1 MKVLL
6 FNGSLE
12 KKPTST
18 SYAIIACLRHLLE
31 GKGMETTVFNLAE
44 AAVPF
49 FDTAGLQQ
57 VPEAAREMT
66 NIFRD
71 ADLHIWLTP
80 LYHGSMTGAM
90 KNCLDWIE
98 ISSKEKVPYLTNKV
112 VGMVCWAEGGH
123 AMQGINTM
131 DAVAKALRAWVLPY
145 SVPAVRGHLFT
156 PDYSITEEYQKK
168 FELLVNLL
176 TDVKF
181 QFADNQH

>member
-18 SYAIIACLRHLLE
+18 SYAIINYLQEQLHK
-31 GKGMETTVFNLAE
+31 KGATTTVFNLAE
-44 AAVPF
+44 ADIPF
-49 FDTAGLQQ
+49 FDTAALQQ
-57 VPEAAREMT
+57 IPESAREMT
-66 NIFRD
+66 KIFRE

-98 ISSKEKVPYLTNKV
+98 ISSKEPVAYLTNKV

-123 AMQGINTM
+123 ALQGINTM
-131 DAVAKALRAWVLPY
+131 EAVAKALRAWVLPY
-145 SVPAVRGHLFT
+145 SVPVVRGHLYNT
-156 PDYSITEEYQKK
+156 ADYSISKEYQQK
-168 FELLVNLL
+168 FDLLVNLL

-181 QFADNQH
+181 QFA

>member
-18 SYAIIACLRHLLE
+18 SFAIIAHLREQLE
-31 GKGMETTVFNLAE
+31 RKGMDVTVFNLAE
-44 AAVPF
+44 ASIPF
-49 FDTAGLQQ
+49 FDTAGLQEI
-57 VPEAAREMT
+57 PEAAKEMT
-66 NIFRD
+66 KIFRD

-98 ISSKEKVPYLTNKV
+98 ISAREPIPYLTNKV
-112 VGMVCWAEGGH
+112 IGMVCWAEGGH

-131 DAVAKALRAWVLPY
+131 EAVAKALRAWVLPY
-145 SVPAVRGHLFT
+145 SVPAVRGHLYNKA
-156 PDYSITEEYQKK
+156 DYSISEEYSKK
-168 FELLVNLL
+168 FDLLVNLL

-181 QFADNQH
+181 QFAE